1 MRSSAQRSVSPSPDR
16 DSPAFTVHRDSVSEL
31 LKVPDL
37 RDRIRERDVSSA
49 TAVRLGVVSAV
60 CGSLVLVAVLLVM
73 SSEILKAPT
82 PVTVAS
88 TAGLLGACVLC
99 GIFTGVW
106 VWAEATFARRAGGV
120 GLLRFL
126 CSYFLGG
133 GLVGLM
139 LVTLVPGTGF
149 ALRGPPALTIVSIAV
164 AATCGALILGV
175 IHDGRRRIQRV
186 RDALVAQA
194 TDVVLTGTS
203 QSTEVAL
210 LRQTLNAEL
219 RTSLQPHLDAA
230 AFQLAA
236 EATRINSEVT
246 ASAARLLEDLND
258 SSVRPLSHRLQQ
270 RAISAGVSV
279 GPLSFIRG
287 VARHQPF
294 RPGMVTAIFLL
305 TSVPSTWVD
314 AGLPAAAISALV
326 GSALIYLILGLGNV
340 VMARVPQ
347 WHTVTFI
354 GFFVLLQVPWM
365 ATETLNDPVMSTSR
379 GVGWAVTVAIS
390 ACIVWLTSGI
400 GEWRAQQA
408 SLLRL
413 YADDIDMARLQ
424 LQAQDEVVRALTKE
438 SARAL
443 HGALQ
448 SRLAACILALDR
460 AVAANDPKAHAEA
473 MAQARAVLAEPWP
486 VSDEPTALASLV
498 DGVRAKVD
506 LWQGIADITFVIDPD
521 CVDVPGGAA
530 DVAVVVI
537 EEALCNAVRHGGA
550 DTIMVRVSTAVDHD
564 SRELR
569 IRVADDGGGLRGH
582 QRGLGTAYLDQACP
596 GRWRRSTPPSGGC
609 QLDVKIPLDPLE
621 AETC

>member
-1 MRSSAQRSVSPSPDR
+1 MRYSARQSVSQWPDGDFPTDEVNR
-16 DSPAFTVHRDSVSEL
+16 DSMSEL
-31 LKVPDL
+31 LQVPDL
-37 RDRIRERDVSSA
+37 PDRIRQRDVSPA
-49 TAVRLGVVSAV
+49 TAVRLGVISVV
-60 CGSLVLVAVLLVM
+60 CGTLVLLSVLLVM
-73 SSEILKAPT
+73 SSEVLSAPT
-82 PVTVAS
+82 PLTIISIAS
-88 TAGLLGACVLC
+88 LLGVCVLC
-99 GIFTGVW
+99 GIFTGAW

-120 GLLRFL
+120 GLPRFL

-133 GLVGLM
+133 GLVGLL

-149 ALRGPPALTIVSIAV
+149 ALRGPPALAIVSIAV
-164 AATCGALILGV
+164 AATCGAVILGV
-175 IHDGRRRIQRV
+175 VHDGRRRIQRV
-186 RDALVAQA
+186 RDELVAQA

-203 QSTEVAL
+203 QSTEVAQ

-219 RTSLQPHLDAA
+219 RTTLQPHLDAA

-258 SSVRPLSHRLQQ
+258 ASVRPLSHRLHR
-270 RAISAGVSV
+270 RAVSAGVSV

-294 RPGMVTAIFLL
+294 RPGMVSAIFLL
-305 TSVPSTWVD
+305 TSVPSTLVN
-314 AGLPAAAISALV
+314 AGLPAATVSALV
-326 GSALIYLILGLGNV
+326 GVALIYLILGLGNV

-347 WHTVTFI
+347 RHTVTFI
-354 GFFVLLQVPWM
+354 GFFFLLQLPWM
-365 ATETLNDPVMSTSR
+365 VTEAMSDPVMSAAR
-379 GVGWAVTVAIS
+379 AAGWAATVAIS

-424 LQAQDEVVRALTKE
+424 LQAQDAVVRALTKE

-460 AVAANDPKAHAEA
+460 AVAANDPRAHAEA

-486 VSDEPTALASLV
+486 IGEEPTAQASLV
-498 DGVRAKVD
+498 DGIRAKVD
-506 LWQGIADITFVIDPD
+506 LWQGIADITCVIAPESGA
-521 CVDVPGGAA
+521 VPGRVA

-537 EEALCNAVRHGGA
+537 EEALCNAARHGDA
-550 DTIMVRVSTAVDHD
+550 DTITVRVSTAVAHD

-569 IRVADDGGGLRGH
+569 IQVSDDGLGLIGH
-582 QRGLGTAYLDQACP
+582 QRGLGTAYLNQTCP
-596 GRWRRSTPPSGGC
+596 GRWQRSTPPSGGC
-609 QLDVKIPLDPLE
+609 QLDVTIPLDPV
-621 AETC
+621 ETETW

>member
-1 MRSSAQRSVSPSPDR
+1 M
-16 DSPAFTVHRDSVSEL
+16 SEL

-37 RDRIRERDVSSA
+37 PDRIRQRDVSSA
-49 TAVRLGVVSAV
+49 TAVRLGVISAV
-60 CGSLVLVAVLLVM
+60 CGTAILAVVLLVM
-73 SSEILKAPT
+73 SSEVLTAPT
-82 PVTVAS
+82 PLTVTS
-88 TAGLLGACVLC
+88 IAGLVGACLLC

-106 VWAEATFARRAGGV
+106 VWAEAPLARRAGGV

-133 GLVGLM
+133 GLVGLL
-139 LVTLVPGTGF
+139 LVTLAPRTGF

-164 AATCGALILGV
+164 AATCGAVILGV
-175 IHDGRRRIQRV
+175 IHDGRNRIQRV
-186 RDALVAQA
+186 RDELVAQA

-203 QSTEVAL
+203 QGTEVAL

-258 SSVRPLSHRLQQ
+258 ASVRPLSHRLQR

-287 VARHQPF
+287 VTRHQPF

-305 TSVPSTWVD
+305 TSVPSTWVN
-314 AGLPAAAISALV
+314 AGFPAATVSALV

-340 VMARVPQ
+340 IMARVPQ
-347 WHTVTFI
+347 WHSVIFI

-365 ATETLNDPVMSTSR
+365 ATEAIEDPIMSASR
-379 GVGWAVTVAIS
+379 AAGWGATVAIS

-460 AVAANDPKAHAEA
+460 AAAANDPQAHAEA
-473 MAQARAVLAEPWP
+473 MGQARAVLAEPWP
-486 VSDEPTALASLV
+486 VSDEPTTQSTLA
-498 DGVRAKVD
+498 DGVRTKVD
-506 LWQGIADITFVIDPD
+506 LWQGIADISCVVTPD
-521 CVDVPGGAA
+521 AVNVPNN
-530 DVAVVVI
+530 VAHIAVAII
-537 EEALCNAVRHGGA
+537 EEALCNAIRHGGA
-550 DTIMVRVSTAVDHD
+550 NTIMVRVSTAGDHH

-569 IRVADDGGGLRGH
+569 VQVTDDGGGVSGP

-596 GRWRRSTPPSGGC
+596 GRWQRSTHASGGC
-609 QLDVKIPLDPLE
+609 QLDVTIPLEPLE
-621 AETC
+621 TETC